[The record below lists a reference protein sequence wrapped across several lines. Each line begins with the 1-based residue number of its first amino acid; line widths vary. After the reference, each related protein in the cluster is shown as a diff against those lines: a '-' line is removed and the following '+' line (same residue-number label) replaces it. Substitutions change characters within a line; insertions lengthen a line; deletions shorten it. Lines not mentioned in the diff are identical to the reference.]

1 MQRKLALR
9 LMVLACAGCMGFS
22 SSQAQGAS
30 LSDSVSRALSTH
42 PVMQSKE
49 AAEDMAGALLREQK
63 SNYYPTIGAT
73 ARAGHLDQDDNI
85 SRSLTGGN
93 ATSWL
98 GEGSLTL
105 TQPLFAGFGNV
116 ERVNAARD
124 RAAAARFESGGAGE
138 DIALKA
144 ARAHLNL
151 MRTREL
157 LNLANDYLERI
168 KERKA
173 SIALMVDEG
182 AADEA
187 ELLQADEIYMAVRA
201 TRLGYE
207 EGFRQAEADYIQT
220 VGAPPGESLEFGQDT
235 WAQALPATLE
245 EAIAKGASESPRV
258 KSASSVVDA
267 LGHDADV
274 AKSSLFPQVNAELS
288 YLNKDQDDQ
297 VGGELKS
304 AQAMLKMSWS
314 FSTGGGQ
321 LARHDRSLSERREAQ
336 ARRDDARR
344 TVEHDVRQKFTSM
357 QIVDRQFL
365 LMQDREEAAERL
377 IRNYAAQ
384 FEGGRQTNLQLINAN
399 SRLFDAKAARTD
411 AFYRRLLARFELLN
425 VMGRLRSA
433 FRVQSAAA
441 APDGR

>member
-1 MQRKLALR
+1 
-9 LMVLACAGCMGFS
+9 MVLACAGGVAFS
-22 SSQAQGAS
+22 ASQAQAAS
-30 LSDSVSRALSTH
+30 LSESVSRALSTH
-42 PVMQSKE
+42 PVMQSKQ
-49 AAEDMAGALLREQK
+49 ASEDMAGAFLREQK
-63 SNYYPTIGAT
+63 SNYYPIIGAT
-73 ARAGHLDQDDNI
+73 ARTGHLEQDDNI
-85 SRSLTGGN
+85 SRSLTGGS
-93 ATSWL
+93 ADTWL
-98 GEGSLTL
+98 GEGSVTL

-116 ERVNAARD
+116 ERVKAARD
-124 RAAAARFESGGAGE
+124 RASAAKFESGGAGE
-138 DIALKA
+138 EVALKA

-168 KERKA
+168 KERKG
-173 SIALMVDEG
+173 SIALMVEEG

-187 ELLQADEIYMAVRA
+187 ELLQAEEMYMAVRA

-207 EGFRQAEADYIQT
+207 EGFRQAEADYIQA

-235 WAQALPATLE
+235 WAQQIPATLE
-245 EAIAKGASESPRV
+245 EAISKGASESPRV

-274 AKSSLFPQVNAELS
+274 AKSSLFPKLDAELS
-288 YLNKDQDDQ
+288 YLKKDQDEN
-297 VGGELKS
+297 VGGELES
-304 AQAMLKMSWS
+304 AQAMLKMSWT

-321 LARHDRSLSERREAQ
+321 FARHDRSLNERREAQ

-344 TVEHDVRQKFTSM
+344 TVEHDVRQKYTSM
-357 QIVDRQFL
+357 LIVDRQFQ
-365 LMQDREEAAERL
+365 LMQDREQAAEKL
-377 IRNYAAQ
+377 VNNYLVQ

-411 AFYRRLLARFELLN
+411 AFYRRLLSRFELLN

-433 FRVQSAAA
+433 LRLQTASA